1 MTEKEIDVAWST
13 SELAT
18 LAGTTVNTIRHYH
31 RLGLLEEPDRRH
43 NGYKQYETLDLVRL
57 LRIRRLAELGVPL
70 SRIKELSTGSPE
82 ALHQV
87 DVDHAAAIERLE
99 KARQGIAA
107 ILSEN
112 APPDTPPGFEP
123 VAGRLSEADRSLIH
137 IYTQVFD
144 DQALADMRHAVEND
158 NDDAVSAD
166 FDALPADADAATRQ
180 NLAEKYAPSLVRTL
194 RNYPWMDNDAMAH
207 VSKGKSVTRQTF
219 IDALRELHN
228 EAQLDVIHRA
238 KELARRQLRAEG

>member
-1 MTEKEIDVAWST
+1 VAWST
-13 SELAT
+13 SELAK

-43 NGYKQYETLDLVRL
+43 NGYKQYETVDLVRL
-57 LRIRRLAELGVPL
+57 LHIRRLVELGVPL
-70 SRIKELSTGSPE
+70 SRIKEPSAGFPE
-82 ALHQV
+82 ALQQV
-87 DVDHAAAIERLE
+87 DLDHAAAIERLE
-99 KARQGIAA
+99 KARQSIAA

-123 VAGRLSEADRSLIH
+123 VAGRLSEADRSLIQV
-137 IYTQVFD
+137 YTQVLD
-144 DQALADMRHAVEND
+144 DQALADVRRAVEND
-158 NDDAVSAD
+158 NDDAINAD
-166 FDALPADADAATRQ
+166 FELLPADADEATRQ
-180 NLAEKYAPSLVRTL
+180 NLAEKYAPFLVRTL
-194 RNYPWMDNDAMAH
+194 RDFPWMDNDAMDH

-219 IDALRELHN
+219 VDALRELHN

>member
-1 MTEKEIDVAWST
+1 MAWST

-31 RLGLLEEPDRRH
+31 HLGLLKEPSRRH
-43 NGYKQYETLDLVRL
+43 NGYKQYETADLVRL
-57 LRIRRLAELGVPL
+57 LHILRLVELGVPL
-70 SRIKELSTGSPE
+70 SRINEPSAGSPE
-82 ALHQV
+82 ALQQI

-99 KARQGIAA
+99 KSRQSIAA

-137 IYTQVFD
+137 IYTQLLD
-144 DQALADMRHAVEND
+144 DQALADVRQVVERDDD
-158 NDDAVSAD
+158 NDYDAVNAD
-166 FDALPADADAATRQ
+166 FDALPADADEATRQ

-194 RNYPWMDNDAMAH
+194 RDYPWMDNDAMDH

-219 IDALRELHN
+219 VDALRELHN